1 MQKKHGDSLNS
12 HKIDSPLVFGAGVEC
27 VQLLGYAG
35 WVKQQQQEYKI
46 PVLLVRLPWTSK
58 VSYKAF
64 QETKINIK
72 PDISVHKQCVIIVKL
87 HSSEAYYTN

>member
-46 PVLLVRLPWTSK
+46 PVLLVRLP
-58 VSYKAF
+58 
-64 QETKINIK
+64 
-72 PDISVHKQCVIIVKL
+72 
-87 HSSEAYYTN
+87 